1 MDLILHR
8 FYTDNE
14 ENVYRVIALKSGKDG
29 YAEVVLEMQG
39 DVDYGHS
46 TLFYSVFYRGHYAWL
61 DRENPEFRLTEEV
74 FYTPHVVRGTNVNN

>member
-14 ENVYRVIALKSGKDG
+14 ENVYRVIALKAGKDG
-29 YAEVVLEMQG
+29 YAEAVLEMQG
-39 DVDYGHS
+39 EFTHS
-46 TLFYSVFYRGHYAWL
+46 SLFFSVFYRSHYAWL

-74 FYTPHVVRGTNVNN
+74 FYTPHVVRGTNVNH

>member
-14 ENVYRVIALKSGKDG
+14 ENVYRVIALKAGKDG
-29 YAEVVLEMQG
+29 YAEAVLEMQG
-39 DVDYGHS
+39 EFTHS
-46 TLFYSVFYRGHYAWL
+46 SLFFSVFYRSHYAWL

-74 FYTPHVVRGTNVNN
+74 FYTPHVVRGTSVYN

>member
-14 ENVYRVIALKSGKDG
+14 ENVYRVIALKAGKDG
-29 YAEVVLEMQG
+29 YAEAVLEMQG
-39 DVDYGHS
+39 EFTHS
-46 TLFYSVFYRGHYAWL
+46 SLFFSVFYRSHYAWL

-74 FYTPHVVRGTNVNN
+74 LYTPHVVRGTRVYN